1 MDEDLI
7 INPNWSQRRQNRAT
21 AFRFLFQWEFNPTDR
36 LSDDLREF
44 IERLEH
50 EEEYYAYSFEL
61 VDGVLDK
68 IEILDSIIKEL
79 VTNWDF
85 SRIAK
90 ADLALLR
97 VALYE
102 IKYRLDVPPVVI
114 IDETL
119 EISKEF
125 SSANSKKFLNGVLD
139 KALEQIKRPARKP
152 AI

>member
-7 INPNWSQRRQNRAT
+7 THPNWSQRRQNRAT

-36 LSDDLREF
+36 LSEDLTEF
-44 IERLEH
+44 IDRLEH
-50 EEEYYAYSFEL
+50 DQNYYSYSFEL

-68 IEILDSIIKEL
+68 IKILDSIIQEI

-97 VALYE
+97 LALYE

-125 SSANSKKFLNGVLD
+125 SSENSKKFLNGVLD
-139 KALEQIKRPARKP
+139 KALEQIERPARKP
-152 AI
+152 AV